1 MEINRNNYEEFFLL
15 YVDGELNAVERDSV
29 EKFAEQHVDLQEEL
43 NALLQTK
50 LSVADEMIFEN
61 KHLLYKYE
69 SDIINSD
76 NYQEYLLCYIDN
88 ELNSEDKKLVEKLV
102 ENNPGKKAELEILQR
117 AKLDKDE
124 KIVFENKASL
134 FRTEKEKVRILPF
147 YWMRFAAAASVI
159 LIAGAIWWTIADEEE
174 TDQIK
179 VVAQTQNNISP
190 SVETK
195 KENTVDTGNSSV
207 DLARQTKEQPRKEAS
222 SNEILI
228 SGKDKSVDKSP
239 VEVATN
245 DKKLNPIVKAT
256 TVNQQEN
263 TVPDKGDLTHEN
275 VNTINEKVNSNI
287 TATVKPTV
295 KPVIIDQAAFN
306 GSDEKRDVAVVTAKT
321 DDTVEY
327 LDTDNTDKK
336 SKGKFRGLF
345 RKASRLIGRV
355 TDADKDENQS
365 IVRVASF
372 EIAKK

>member
-29 EKFAEQHVDLQEEL
+29 EKFAEQNVDLQEEL

-50 LSVADEMIFEN
+50 LSIADEMIFEN

-69 SDIINSD
+69 SEIINCD

-124 KIVFENKASL
+124 KIVFENKALL

-207 DLARQTKEQPRKEAS
+207 DLARQTKEKPRKEAS

-228 SGKDKSVDKSP
+228 SGKDKSADKSP

-306 GSDEKRDVAVVTAKT
+306 GSDEKRDVAVETAKT